1 MIDRRQLPT
10 RRNHTTQKLRV
21 GGQRTLY
28 VSVHQDP
35 QPAEIFLRVKG
46 AGCDSETI
54 ALYDVVARLLS
65 LALQYGAP
73 LEKTAEMLHQT
84 KFEPAGQVTGHD
96 RIKHCSSLPDLIGR
110 YLLLEYC
117 NREDVAHVQA
127 EASQQE
133 TA

>member
-1 MIDRRQLPT
+1 MTGRRQLPN
-10 RRNHTTQKLRV
+10 RREHTTQKLRI

-28 VSVHQDP
+28 ISVHDDE
-35 QPAEIFLRVKG
+35 QPAEVFLRVKG

-54 ALYDVVARLLS
+54 ALYDVIARLVS

-73 LEKTAEMLHQT
+73 LEKAAEMLHRTQ
-84 KFEPAGQVTGHD
+84 FAPCGPVSGHD

-117 NREDVAHVQA
+117 GREDVAHVPAQA
-127 EASQQE
+127 
-133 TA
+133 

>member
-1 MIDRRQLPT
+1 VSERQTLQS
-10 RRNHTTQKLRV
+10 RRNHTTQKLRI

-28 VSVHQDP
+28 LSVHDDD
-35 QPAEIFLRVKG
+35 QPAEVFLRVKG

-73 LEKTAEMLHQT
+73 LEKAAEMLHQT
-84 KFEPAGQVTGHD
+84 KFEPAGPVRGHD

-117 NREDVAHVQA
+117 NREDVANVPA
-127 EASQQE
+127 K
-133 TA
+133 T